1 MRSFIKHMKMR
12 TKLMLLIILVSG
24 FSLGIITILLYR
36 RTERT
41 IKKQALSSFEEN
53 VQKTCAILDSKLEV
67 IKEATE
73 KLNLDTR
80 IYDIFENMDQNDEL
94 ELYRASKEIAAILRD
109 AIPWYSN
116 MYSAHLVTS
125 YYRFGEDDKNY
136 YPDFTNSEIAKSA
149 YEADGRIV
157 WIPTYSYTKMYGIT
171 NLTDEQ
177 IPYGNLFSVA
187 RWMNLSDV
195 TSGKVKRLR
204 DVTENPVMVVNF
216 KPEYLK
222 EILVKYGTNDS
233 LEDMEYLIVTEQGD
247 VVYSTDQVYGI
258 SSPYGAEWLSR
269 LEPGSTYGG
278 FQSSENGQEYILSYS
293 RSEITGWL
301 VIMKIPV
308 ESLIGDL
315 RGQYISYILA
325 AYILLMIAAVT
336 FAWVTSN
343 YITGHFYRVV
353 GMIERTGDGDFEQRI
368 LYDEKDEFAFFYE
381 KLSQMNQD
389 IRRLIHENYEVK
401 LMQQET
407 EIRALNTQLNPHF
420 IYNTLNV
427 INWTC
432 LDGNMEDTSRMLVN
446 LSRML
451 QYTTYHKNAL
461 ELLRDDLEWLRQ
473 YLFIMQMRFEQKFE
487 VMIDIPEELM
497 EIWVPKLFLQP
508 FVENAIVHGF
518 EHIREKGVLEIHTEC
533 EEDAVLFYVEDNG
546 CGMTQEKIKQ
556 VMADGDHSIG
566 VANVHKRMQILYGNE
581 YGVEI
586 YSQAGEGTSVMLRI
600 PR

>member
-1 MRSFIKHMKMR
+1 MKKLIRHMKMR
-12 TKLMLLIILVSG
+12 TRLMLLIILVSG
-24 FSLGIITILLYR
+24 LSLGSITVLLYG

-41 IKKQALSSFEEN
+41 IKKQAMSSFGEN

-80 IYDIFENMDQNDEL
+80 IYDIFEKLNREDEL
-94 ELYRASKEIAAILRD
+94 ELYRASKEIAVILRD

-125 YYRFGEDDKNY
+125 YYRFGEEDKNY
-136 YPDFTNSEIAKSA
+136 YPNFTESEIAQKA
-149 YEADGRIV
+149 YEAEGRIV
-157 WIPTYSYTKMYGIT
+157 WIPTYSYTNMYGIE
-171 NLTDEQ
+171 NLTDQ
-177 IPYGNLFSVA
+177 QLSYGNVFSVA

-204 DVTENPVMVVNF
+204 DIMENPVMVVNF
-216 KPEYLK
+216 KPEYLE
-222 EILVKYGTNDS
+222 EILVRSGINNS
-233 LEDMEYLIVTEQGD
+233 LEDMDYLIAADQGM
-247 VVYSTDQVYGI
+247 VVYSTDSSYGI
-258 SSPYGAEWLSR
+258 NSPYDAEWLLN
-269 LEPGSTYGG
+269 LEDDSDYGG
-278 FQSSENGQEYILSYS
+278 FQIRESGQEYILSYS

-308 ESLIGDL
+308 KSLIGDL

-325 AYILLMIAAVT
+325 AYFLLMIVAAT
-336 FAWVTSN
+336 FAWLTSK

-353 GMIERTGDGDFEQRI
+353 GMIERIGDGDFEQRI
-368 LYDEKDEFAFFYE
+368 RYDEKDEFAFFYE
-381 KLSQMNQD
+381 KLNQMNQD
-389 IRRLIHENYEVK
+389 IQRLIHENYEVK
-401 LMQQET
+401 LMQKET

-432 LDGNMEDTSRMLVN
+432 LEGNMDDTSRMLVN

-451 QYTTYHKNAL
+451 QYTAYHKNVM
-461 ELLRDDLEWLRQ
+461 ELLCDDLEWLRQ
-473 YLFIMQMRFEQKFE
+473 YLFIMQVRFEQKFE
-487 VMIDIPEELM
+487 VNVDIPEKLM
-497 EIWVPKLFLQP
+497 EIKVPKLFLQP

-518 EHIREKGVLEIHTEC
+518 EYIGENGLLEIYTEI
-533 EEDAVLFYVEDNG
+533 EEDAIFFYVEDNG
-546 CGMTQEKIKQ
+546 CGMTPEKIQQ
-556 VMADGDHSIG
+556 VMDAGEHSGGI
-566 VANVHKRMQILYGNE
+566 ANVHKRMQILYGKE

-586 YSQAGEGTSVMLRI
+586 YSQAGEGTAVRLRI